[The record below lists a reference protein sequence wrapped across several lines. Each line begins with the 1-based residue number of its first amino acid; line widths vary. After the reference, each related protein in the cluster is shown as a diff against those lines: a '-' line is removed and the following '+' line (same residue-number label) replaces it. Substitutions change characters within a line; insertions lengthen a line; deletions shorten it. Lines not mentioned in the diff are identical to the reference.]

1 MASIDEI
8 NSLSSEKL
16 GQTLTGCC
24 GSHRWCE
31 TIASMRPFADSA
43 DLHAKADAAFE
54 QLGDADWLDSFAC
67 HPQIGDLESLKMKF
81 AGNDR
86 WSSGEQ
92 SGISAADE
100 QTLVELAEGNQKYA
114 DRFGYIFIVCASGKT
129 AGEMLELLRA
139 RLDHAPEKELSIA
152 AEQQRQITHL
162 RIDKLLSDHETA
174 R

>member
-1 MASIDEI
+1 MDQL
-8 NSLSSEKL
+8 NTLSPNEL
-16 GQTLTGCC
+16 GTLLCGCC
-24 GSHRWCE
+24 GSRQWCQSMA
-31 TIASMRPFADSA
+31 TMRPFVDVA

-54 QLGDADWLDSFAC
+54 QLDEADWLESFAC

-100 QTLVELAEGNQKYA
+100 QTLIELAEGNRQYV

-129 AGEMLELLRA
+129 ADEMLQLLRS
-139 RLDHAPEKELSIA
+139 RLAHAPDEELSFA

-162 RIDKLLSDHETA
+162 RIDKLLTDQEPTP
-174 R
+174 

>member
-1 MASIDEI
+1 MASIDEL
-8 NSLSSEKL
+8 NSLSSEQL
-16 GQTLTGCC
+16 VQTLTGCC

-31 TIASMRPFADSA
+31 TISAMRPFADSA
-43 DLHAKADAAFE
+43 DLHVKADAAFE
-54 QLGDADWLDSFAC
+54 QLGDSDWLDSFAC

-100 QTLVELAEGNQKYA
+100 QTLIELAEGNRKYA
-114 DRFGYIFIVCASGKT
+114 ERFGYIFIVCASGKT
-129 AGEMLELLRA
+129 ADEMLDLLKA
-139 RLDHAPEKELSIA
+139 RLVHAPEKEIGVA

-162 RIDKLLSDHETA
+162 RIDKLLTDLETA